1 MTRTHGTSGPEQPV
15 ADPRDYVQDGLILIG
30 CSKSGRDLTAECIE
44 LALANRHGLGHDVDA
59 TVTALSRAPPAPA
72 RP

>member
-1 MTRTHGTSGPEQPV
+1 MTGKPGTSGPEQPV

-44 LALANRHGLGHDVDA
+44 LALATA
-59 TVTALSRAPPAPA
+59 TALSRVPPAPA
-72 RP
+72 KP